1 MKRIMTRTLGA
12 LALATLPLIAACSG
26 EAQDTT
32 TVQPTKDESTST
44 LSAVLTAN
52 GQMGALR
59 DALAKG
65 GLASLFEEP
74 GSYTLLAPTDDA
86 FAKLG
91 DVETDLLSDEQRPLL
106 VGVLR
111 NHLLP
116 GHITPEAI
124 SDAIKAKG
132 GPVAM
137 TTLGGGKLTFA
148 QNGEQLSAT
157 LTDGT
162 SANITGT
169 SVATSNGVLIPLDAV
184 LAPKS

>member
-12 LALATLPLIAACSG
+12 AALAMLPLVAGCG
-26 EAQDTT
+26 EGAQDITT
-32 TVQPTKDESTST
+32 IHATKDESTST
-44 LSAVLTAN
+44 LSAVLTAD
-52 GQMGALR
+52 GQMGTLR
-59 DALAKG
+59 DAFAKG

-124 SDAIKAKG
+124 AEAIKAKG
-132 GPVAM
+132 GPVTM
-137 TTLGGGKLTFA
+137 TTLGGGKLTFT
-148 QNGEQLSAT
+148 QDGEQLSAT
-157 LTDGT
+157 LADGT
-162 SANITGT
+162 SANIAGT
-169 SVATSNGVLIPLDAV
+169 SVSTSNGVLIPLDAV